1 MAGKLGQMLS
11 ARHDILSIELI
22 NHLSSLQS
30 TYDIK
35 SFSKKDLQLDKIPA
49 GITDID
55 YRALKA
61 GTICVVLNCKYK
73 NQDAVLKFVKK
84 GIPEKLASTFYW
96 MLFFLWLIKYFD
108 PCNLYERISELKK
121 TFLQQTDLLI
131 EAEHQQW
138 WYDNYSDD
146 NLGIPKILCLNSY
159 AICMERIPN
168 NNRIIKELNEDQ
180 QNKHALAIYRVVYDS
195 IYITGRV
202 HADLHPGNIIFDG
215 TKFVFIDFGWCVFLD
230 EEQRHQNIL
239 FGLALKSKDYKE
251 ISIRICKMYFT
262 NSGDDLPGK
271 LEPMLE
277 CANLCEQKHTATILS
292 RVLGI
297 FCMKY
302 RLTLGA
308 AGSATE
314 SAMMNIDG
322 LLPNL
327 FENVSVDE
335 IRSQTLQNMKSKLM
349 KEFLKMKH

>member
-1 MAGKLGQMLS
+1 MAGKLGQILS
-11 ARHDILSIELI
+11 ARPDILSSELI
-22 NHLSSLQS
+22 SYLSFLQS
-30 TYDIK
+30 TNDIK
-35 SFSKKDLQLDKIPA
+35 SFNKKDLQIDKIPA

-55 YRALKA
+55 YKALKA
-61 GTICVVLNCKYK
+61 GTICVVLNCRYK

-96 MLFFLWLIKYFD
+96 MLFFLWLIRYFD
-108 PCNLYERISELKK
+108 PCNLYQRISELKK
-121 TFLQQTDLLI
+121 TFLQQTNLFI
-131 EAEHQQW
+131 EAEQQQW
-138 WYDNYSDD
+138 WYENYSSDD
-146 NLGIPKILCLNSY
+146 LGIPKILCLNSY

-168 NNRIIKELNEDQ
+168 NNHMIKELNEPQ
-180 QNKHALAIYRVVYDS
+180 QNKHALAIYRVIYDS

-251 ISIRICKMYFT
+251 ISIRICKIYFPE
-262 NSGDDLPGK
+262 SGENLPQK

-277 CANLCEQKHTATILS
+277 HVKLCEQKHTATILS
-292 RVLGI
+292 KVLGK

-327 FENVSVDE
+327 FEHVIVDE
-335 IRSQTLQNMKSKLM
+335 IRSQTLQNMKSKFM
-349 KEFLKMKH
+349 KEFLNMKH